1 MWGSWRR
8 RRRSTPSSTSSS
20 SSSSTPTPSMNVY
33 ASGWYEPEGHRQYD
47 THRGN
52 CHGRKNNKNGDTM
65 MIRRHKGS
73 RGSKRY
79 HCVWTDTDSSGNFNA
94 SGQSNVGDTR
104 DHIRYGGSNDKSSHH
119 PCKGLGSAYMYQPG
133 SSTFPGAHFGFKCT
147 VSGSKIPGLISG
159 NSGHIN
165 SAGATDSNNNRKTI
179 KDQLLFGGTF
189 REGGT
194 GTGYCLQKENLAKK
208 IGNETCF
215 QLVSR
220 RINEAT
226 ANQKAREY
234 CLTSEGRKDP
244 KCRCLNVA
252 GPTFLRDCKANPSWA
267 GCNEVNAGIKS
278 FADAGLNSATGLFG
292 NADCIVPGIC
302 SGDVYKPLSNV
313 PACANKTAICSQVMK
328 LENVKAFAGVKATQ
342 GCNINFEAEQN
353 KRDREKR
360 EAAAAAATA
369 AKKKKDAAAA
379 AAKRKRDAA
388 AKKKRDAAAAAKRK
402 RDAAAKK
409 KRDAAAKKKTPAPAS
424 SSKKAPAASRTP
436 SGSPAPAPAASS
448 AAAPAVGGGLAK
460 PGGMPQ
466 NTKIAIGVG
475 GSVVLCCCL
484 LLMMMMMGGGGSRRR

>member
-1 MWGSWRR
+1 MY
-8 RRRSTPSSTSSS
+8 
-20 SSSSTPTPSMNVY
+20 VY

-52 CHGRKNNKNGDTM
+52 CHDRKNNRDGDKM

-73 RGSKRY
+73 SRSKRY
-79 HCVWTDTDSSGNFNA
+79 HCVWTDTDSSGRFNA
-94 SGQSNVGDTR
+94 SGQSQVGDTR

-147 VSGSKIPGLISG
+147 VSDSKVAGLLSR

-165 SAGATDSNNNRKTI
+165 SAGANDSSNARKTI

-189 REGGT
+189 RQGST
-194 GTGYCLQKENLAKK
+194 GTGYCLRKENLAKK

-234 CLTSEGRKDP
+234 CATSAGRRDP
-244 KCRCLNVA
+244 KCKCLNVA
-252 GPTFLRDCKANPSWA
+252 GSTFLRDCKANPSWA

-278 FADAGLNSATGLFG
+278 FEDAGLKSATGLFG

-313 PACANKTAICSQVMK
+313 PACANKNAICNQVMQ
-328 LENVKAFAGVKATQ
+328 LENVKSFAGVTATQ

-360 EAAAAAATA
+360 EAAAAAA
-369 AKKKKDAAAA
+369 AAA
-379 AAKRKRDAA
+379 AAKRKSDADAA
-388 AKKKRDAAAAAKRK
+388 AKRKSDADAAAAAKRK
-402 RDAAAKK
+402 RDA
-409 KRDAAAKKKTPAPAS
+409 DAAKKKTPAPAPAP
-424 SSKKAPAASRTP
+424 SSKKAPAASPTP
-436 SGSPAPAPAASS
+436 SGSPAPAAAS
-448 AAAPAVGGGLAK
+448 AAAPAAAPAAGGGLAK

-466 NTKIAIGVG
+466 QTQIGLAVG
-475 GSVVLCCCL
+475 GVVVLCCCL
-484 LLMMMMMGGGGSRRR
+484 LLMMMMMGGGGGRRRR

>member
-1 MWGSWRR
+1 MY
-8 RRRSTPSSTSSS
+8 
-20 SSSSTPTPSMNVY
+20 VY

-52 CHGRKNNKNGDTM
+52 CHGRKNNRDGDTM

-73 RGSKRY
+73 RRSKRY
-79 HCVWTDTDSSGNFNA
+79 HCVWTDTDSSGRFNA
-94 SGQSNVGDTR
+94 SGQSGVGDTR

-133 SSTFPGAHFGFKCT
+133 SSTFPGAHFGFKCS
-147 VSGSKIPGLISG
+147 VSDSKVAGLLSS

-165 SAGATDSNNNRKTI
+165 SAGATDSNNVRKTI

-189 REGGT
+189 RQGSA
-194 GTGYCLQKENLAKK
+194 GTGYCLRKENLAKK

-220 RINEAT
+220 RVNEPT

-234 CLTSEGRKDP
+234 CATSAGRKDP
-244 KCRCLNVA
+244 KCKCLNVA
-252 GPTFLRDCKANPSWA
+252 GSTFLRDCKANPSWA

-278 FADAGLNSATGLFG
+278 FENAGLKSATGLFG

-313 PACANKTAICSQVMK
+313 PACANKNAICNQVMK
-328 LENVKAFAGVKATQ
+328 LDNVKSFAGVKATQ

-360 EAAAAAATA
+360 ESAAAAAAA
-369 AKKKKDAAAA
+369 AKKKRDAAAA
-379 AAKRKRDAA
+379 AAKRKRDAD

-409 KRDAAAKKKTPAPAS
+409 KRDAAAKKKRDAAAKKKAPSPAS
-424 SSKKAPAASRTP
+424 ASKKAPAASRTP
-436 SGSPAPAPAASS
+436 SGSPAPAASRTPSGSPAPAA
-448 AAAPAVGGGLAK
+448 GGGLAK

-475 GSVVLCCCL
+475 GVVVLCCCL
-484 LLMMMMMGGGGSRRR
+484 LLMMMMSGGGGGGGRRRR

>member
-1 MWGSWRR
+1 MY
-8 RRRSTPSSTSSS
+8 
-20 SSSSTPTPSMNVY
+20 VY

-52 CHGRKNNKNGDTM
+52 CHDRKNNRDGDTM

-79 HCVWTDTDSSGNFNA
+79 HCVWTDTDSSGRFNA
-94 SGQSNVGDTR
+94 SGQSQVGDTR

-147 VSGSKIPGLISG
+147 VSDSKVAGLLSS

-165 SAGATDSNNNRKTI
+165 SAGANDSSNARKTI

-189 REGGT
+189 RQGST
-194 GTGYCLQKENLAKK
+194 GTGYCLRKENLAKK

-234 CLTSEGRKDP
+234 CATSAGRMDP
-244 KCRCLNVA
+244 KCKCLNVA
-252 GPTFLRDCKANPSWA
+252 GSTFLRDCKANPSWA

-278 FADAGLNSATGLFG
+278 FEDAGLSSATGLFG

-302 SGDVYKPLSNV
+302 TGDVYKPLSNV
-313 PACANKTAICSQVMK
+313 PACANKNAICNQVMQ
-328 LENVKAFAGVKATQ
+328 LENVKSFAGVTATQ

-360 EAAAAAATA
+360 EAAAAAAAAAA
-369 AKKKKDAAAA
+369 AKRKSDADAAAKRKSDADAAAAAAKRKSDADAAAA
-379 AAKRKRDAA
+379 AAKRKRDA
-388 AKKKRDAAAAAKRK
+388 D
-402 RDAAAKK
+402 
-409 KRDAAAKKKTPAPAS
+409 AAKKKTPAPAPAP
-424 SSKKAPAASRTP
+424 SSKKAPAASPTP
-436 SGSPAPAPAASS
+436 SGSPAPAAAS
-448 AAAPAVGGGLAK
+448 AAAPAAGGGLAK

-466 NTKIAIGVG
+466 QTQIGLAVG
-475 GSVVLCCCL
+475 GVVVLCCCL
-484 LLMMMMMGGGGSRRR
+484 LLMMMMMGGGGGGGRRRR

>member
-1 MWGSWRR
+1 MY
-8 RRRSTPSSTSSS
+8 
-20 SSSSTPTPSMNVY
+20 VY

-52 CHGRKNNKNGDTM
+52 CHGRKNNRDGDTM

-73 RGSKRY
+73 RRSKRY
-79 HCVWTDTDSSGNFNA
+79 HCVWTDTDSNGNFNA
-94 SGQSNVGDTR
+94 SGRPNVGDTR

-133 SSTFPGAHFGFKCT
+133 SSTFPGAHFGFRCS
-147 VSGSKIPGLISG
+147 VSDSKVAGLLSR

-165 SAGATDSNNNRKTI
+165 SAGANDSRNARKTI
-179 KDQLLFGGTF
+179 KDQLLFGSTF
-189 REGGT
+189 RQGGT
-194 GTGYCLQKENLAKK
+194 GTGYCLRKENLAKK

-234 CLTSEGRKDP
+234 CATSAGRRDP
-244 KCRCLNVA
+244 KCKCLNVA
-252 GPTFLRDCKANPSWA
+252 GSTFLRDCKANPSWA

-278 FADAGLNSATGLFG
+278 FENAGLKSATGLFG

-313 PACANKTAICSQVMK
+313 PACANKNAICNQVMK
-328 LENVKAFAGVKATQ
+328 LENVKSFAGVKATQ

-360 EAAAAAATA
+360 EAAAAAAAA
-369 AKKKKDAAAA
+369 AKRKRDAAAAA

-388 AKKKRDAAAAAKRK
+388 A
-402 RDAAAKK
+402 
-409 KRDAAAKKKTPAPAS
+409 AAAKKKTPAPAPA
-424 SSKKAPAASRTP
+424 SKKAPAASPTP
-436 SGSPAPAPAASS
+436 SGSPAPATAS
-448 AAAPAVGGGLAK
+448 AAAPAVGGALVK

-475 GSVVLCCCL
+475 GVVVLCCCL
-484 LLMMMMMGGGGSRRR
+484 LLMMMMGGGGGGRRRR

>member
-1 MWGSWRR
+1 MY
-8 RRRSTPSSTSSS
+8 
-20 SSSSTPTPSMNVY
+20 VY

-52 CHGRKNNKNGDTM
+52 CHGRKNNRDGDTM

-73 RGSKRY
+73 RSSKRY
-79 HCVWTDTDSSGNFNA
+79 HCVWTDTDSNGNFNA
-94 SGQSNVGDTR
+94 SGQPNVGDTR

-147 VSGSKIPGLISG
+147 VSGSKIPGLLSG
-159 NSGHIN
+159 NSNHIN
-165 SAGATDSNNNRKTI
+165 SAGANDSSNARKTI

-189 REGGT
+189 RQGST
-194 GTGYCLQKENLAKK
+194 GTGYCLIKENLAKK

-234 CLTSEGRKDP
+234 CNTSAGRKDP
-244 KCRCLNVA
+244 KCKCLNVA
-252 GPTFLRDCKANPSWA
+252 GSTFLRDCKANPSWA

-278 FADAGLNSATGLFG
+278 FEDAGLKSATGLFG

-313 PACANKTAICSQVMK
+313 PACANKNAICNQVMK

-353 KRDREKR
+353 KRDREKH
-360 EAAAAAATA
+360 EAAAKA
-369 AKKKKDAAAA
+369 
-379 AAKRKRDAA
+379 
-388 AKKKRDAAAAAKRK
+388 
-402 RDAAAKK
+402 AAAKK
-409 KRDAAAKKKTPAPAS
+409 KRDAAAKKKTPAPAPA
-424 SSKKAPAASRTP
+424 SKKAPAASPTS
-436 SGSPAPAPAASS
+436 SGSPAPAAAS
-448 AAAPAVGGGLAK
+448 AAAPAVGGALVK

-475 GSVVLCCCL
+475 GAVVLCCCL
-484 LLMMMMMGGGGSRRR
+484 LLMMMMMSGGGGGRRRR